1 MNRIDE
7 YSKAYVEHV
16 MDIAPLQ
23 DYIRSAYQ
31 SGFRT
36 ALNEVLNDLSDCLS
50 EETIEDVKYYFTGK
64 LDKK

>member
-16 MDIAPLQ
+16 EDINHLQ
-23 DYIRSAYQ
+23 DYMRGAFH

-36 ALNEVLNDLSDCLS
+36 ALNEVLNYLSDTLS

-64 LDKK
+64 LDK